1 MLQRGNENQ
10 SRMETPEELLWKL
23 HSLLMYK
30 GSAPKC
36 IDLALYSH
44 LQTGHVE
51 LFSINAE
58 VH

>member
-1 MLQRGNENQ
+1 
-10 SRMETPEELLWKL
+10 METPEELLWEL
-23 HSLLMYK
+23 RSLLVYK
-30 GSAPKC
+30 GPAPKC

-44 LQTGHVE
+44 LQTGHIE

>member
-1 MLQRGNENQ
+1 
-10 SRMETPEELLWKL
+10 METPEELLWKL
-23 HSLLMYK
+23 RSLLVYK
-30 GSAPKC
+30 GPAPKC

-44 LQTGHVE
+44 LQTGHIE